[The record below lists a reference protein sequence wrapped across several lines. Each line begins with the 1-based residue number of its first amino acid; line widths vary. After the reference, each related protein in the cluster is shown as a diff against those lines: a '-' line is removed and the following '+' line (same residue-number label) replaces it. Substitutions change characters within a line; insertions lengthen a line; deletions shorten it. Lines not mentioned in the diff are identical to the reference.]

1 MSDALLSQIR
11 PALADIERFSRVQ
24 APRFQLRRYQLPA
37 ARAIAQAVAERRG
50 IELAAV
56 FARQSGKDE
65 MLAQLCAW
73 MLWRYQRVGGNV
85 VVAVPALKPQGHIA
99 RDRLLA
105 RLEGPLTQGRYQVR
119 DGTIVQLG
127 RASVRYLSASPL
139 AHARGNTA
147 DLLLVANEAQ
157 GISPD
162 IWDAVFAPMGAAS
175 NAPTLFMGTIWTST
189 TLLSRQLRLLAE
201 QERADGQTRRF
212 LVPWREVA
220 AELPRYG
227 DFVRRQIDQ
236 HGEHHPFIR
245 TEYELQELDDD
256 SSLFPALRRET
267 LRGDFPPCLR
277 PPGADRAGIDY
288 ALTIDV
294 AGQEES
300 GIEGAALRQLAPRRD
315 STVATV
321 VRVIHPPSHA
331 AGLPTYEVVARYEWT
346 GTRHNRLH
354 DEIVALATRVW
365 RARRIVIDA
374 TGVGAGLAS
383 FLAASLGERVVT
395 PFVFST
401 ASKSKLGWDLLSL
414 IDAGRIQ
421 VCTPIGESDPEQHRL
436 DRQFWAQLSACRF
449 TVLPG
454 PGRLMR
460 WSVED
465 ERLHDDLLMSFAL
478 IAVLDRD
485 DWRSRLARGSSTSE
499 SFQRPW

>member
-1 MSDALLSQIR
+1 MSDALLAQIR
-11 PALADIERFSRVQ
+11 PALVDIERFSRVQ
-24 APRFQLRRYQLPA
+24 APRFQLRRYQLAA
-37 ARAIAQAVAERRG
+37 ARAIAGAVAERRG

-56 FARQSGKDE
+56 FARQAGKDE
-65 MLAQLCAW
+65 ILAQLCAW

-85 VVAVPALKPQGHIA
+85 IVAVPAVEPQGHIA

-105 RLEGPLTQGRYQVR
+105 RLNGPFTRGRFRVR
-119 DGTIVQLG
+119 EGTIVQLG

-157 GISPD
+157 DISPD
-162 IWDAVFAPMGAAS
+162 VWDAVFAPMGAAS
-175 NAPTLFMGTIWTST
+175 NAPTLFMGTIWSSA
-189 TLLSRQLRLLAE
+189 TLLSRQLRLLAA
-201 QERADGQTRRF
+201 QERADGQQRRF

-227 DFVRRQIDQ
+227 DFVRRQVDQ
-236 HGEHHPFIR
+236 LGEQHPFIR

-256 SSLFPALRRET
+256 STLFSAIRRES
-267 LRGDFPPCLR
+267 LRGDFPPYSR
-277 PPGADRAGIDY
+277 PPETDRDDVDY

-321 VRVIHPPSHA
+321 VRVLRPGSA
-331 AGLPTYEVVARYEWT
+331 AGLPTYQVVARYEWT
-346 GTRHNRLH
+346 GTRHSRLY

-365 RARRIVIDA
+365 RARRIIIDA
-374 TGVGAGLAS
+374 TGVGAGLAA
-383 FLAASLGERVVT
+383 FLSATLGERVVT
-395 PFVFST
+395 PFIFS
-401 ASKSKLGWDLLSL
+401 APSKSKLAWDLLSL
-414 IDAGRIQ
+414 IDSGRIQ
-421 VCTPIGESDPEQHRL
+421 VCTPTGDSDPEQHRL
-436 DRQFWAQLSACRF
+436 DRQFWAQLAACRF

-454 PGRLMR
+454 PGRLIR

-465 ERLHDDLLMSFAL
+465 DRLHDDLLMSFAL
-478 IAVLDRD
+478 IAALDRE
-485 DWRSRLARGSSTSE
+485 DWGSRLARGSISAAE
-499 SFQRPW
+499 PFWRL